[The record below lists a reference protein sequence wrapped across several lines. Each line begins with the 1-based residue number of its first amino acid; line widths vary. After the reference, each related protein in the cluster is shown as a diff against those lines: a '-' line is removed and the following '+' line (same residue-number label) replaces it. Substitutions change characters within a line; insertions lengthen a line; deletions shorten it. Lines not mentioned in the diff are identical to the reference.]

1 MSNKHKEF
9 KKKYEGGFT
18 SENIDAALIDFNDTF
33 CVYDSDSKAIE
44 RTHKEQT
51 KKGYD
56 TTGIKLPFIWN
67 DLIRVFGP
75 TNVDL
80 VVESESNAKVQRSKG
95 DAHEICMTVKIRIRS
110 GPETIL
116 AEQWAYGGHIA
127 RMLGDAYKG
136 ALTNGT
142 KKALSLLG
150 IGLGAWMEMLD
161 EDAVAPISDEYA
173 TADGHP
179 VSSLTWE
186 QFKLEL
192 AKVLDEYE
200 RTIGTDPYE
209 KYFTMKSGDVLDRKS
224 IVRFRER
231 SASGKRDYRKWFFK
245 VYKQAVNEIRAF
257 EKDSEGDDEFTQDN
271 IDWG

>member
-1 MSNKHKEF
+1 MSDKTDHEEF

-18 SENIDAALIDFNDTF
+18 SENIDEALINFNDTF

-80 VVESESNAKVQRSKG
+80 VVEDQTKG
-95 DAHEICMTVKIRIRS
+95 SLDRGGKSAHEICLTVTVRIRN
-110 GPETIL
+110 GEEVL
-116 AEQWAYGGHIA
+116 AQQWAYGGHIA

-142 KKALSLLG
+142 KKALSMLG
-150 IGLGAWMEMLD
+150 IGLAAWMEMLD
-161 EDAVAPISDEYA
+161 EDASSDTGDDYRAVNGTPIKD
-173 TADGHP
+173 
-179 VSSLTWE
+179 VNWE
-186 QFKLEL
+186 TLKTEL
-192 AKVLDEYE
+192 AGLFREYE
-200 RTIGTDPYE
+200 RKIGDDPYE
-209 KYFTMKSGDVLDRKS
+209 KFFTLKSGEVLDAKA
-224 IVRFRER
+224 IGRFRER
-231 SASGKRDYRKWFFK
+231 SASGKNYRGWFTK
-245 VYKQAVNEIRAF
+245 VYKQATDEIRAY
-257 EKDSEGDDEFTQDN
+257 EETNKDEFELTADDIN
-271 IDWG
+271 F